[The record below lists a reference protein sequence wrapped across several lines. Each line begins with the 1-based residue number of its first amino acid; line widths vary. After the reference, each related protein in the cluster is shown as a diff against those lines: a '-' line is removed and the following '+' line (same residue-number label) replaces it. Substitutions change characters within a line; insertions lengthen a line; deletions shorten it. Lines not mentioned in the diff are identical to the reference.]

1 MRFRRFPGA
10 CVVGECL
17 NCAFAISVGMVAIGS
32 LDHAFGGAQ
41 DACDI
46 TLWCSRG

>member
-1 MRFRRFPGA
+1 MPQLRVCDFR
-10 CVVGECL
+10 
-17 NCAFAISVGMVAIGS
+17 GMVAIGS

-46 TLWCSRG
+46 TRWCSRDERLQPLSPHPVENG